1 MEDIELNLEELYFE
15 IRESAEAQG
24 ALTRGE
30 WDDLIDEALEDR
42 RERGELHD
50 DDDWESIREAL
61 RNRYEEFEEAVP
73 EM

>member
-1 MEDIELNLEELYFE
+1 MEDIELNLEELFFE
-15 IRESAEAQG
+15 IREAAEAQG
-24 ALTRGE
+24 ALTKGE
-30 WDDLIDEALEDR
+30 WDDLIDEALEER